1 MQSGNGMTMQEAEQE
16 IKYYQKIFQVAR
28 LLKGEDVEQT
38 FYQQGKGTC
47 ENVQDGCP
55 CYSFWK
61 KNGKCENCSSYKALR
76 EKKQMIKL
84 EFLESEVYQVISRYM
99 EIDGQPYV
107 MELINHLEDDTLI
120 DISCRE
126 KLINKLTGYNEKLYK
141 DVLTGVYNRLY
152 FEEEIKM
159 WTGNA
164 GIVVIDVDDFKLC
177 NDTYGHLTGDMA
189 LAAVAGVIWRCI
201 RREDTLVRYG
211 GDEFLLIMPNVSS
224 SIFAEKL
231 RTIQE
236 RIHEADFPEFPGLKI
251 SASIGGAMLYN
262 GSIEEVVSRA
272 DKLMYYAKSYKNT
285 VAMDE
290 EVEYEKTLLD
300 APTAKPRVL
309 IVDDSE
315 LNRDLLKE
323 MLRDRYE
330 VLEAADGEKGLALL
344 YELGTKIS
352 LVLLDVVMP
361 KLGGFDVLAVMQ
373 KERWLDD
380 IPVMMISA
388 EDSPAFIQRAYDMGA
403 SDYITRPFNMNVVR
417 QRSDNIT
424 KLYAKQRR
432 LLSLVSSQ
440 IQEKERNNHI
450 IISILSEVVGLKN
463 GESRKHILSVSRI
476 TELLLSRVMQR
487 TNRYHLT
494 WQDEALITNAAAL
507 HDIGKI
513 GIDEKILNKPGKLTR
528 EEFEIMKTHTLI
540 GAKMVENL
548 EAFREEPFVKV
559 TYAICRW
566 HHERWDGRG
575 YPDGLKGDAIPI
587 SAQIVSIADVYD
599 ALTSKRVY
607 KDAFAHEKA
616 IWMILNGEC
625 GLFNPL
631 LLDCLLDIKDSL
643 KEELEK
649 SNTDLAIHRKIPD
662 GIIRDL

>member
-1 MQSGNGMTMQEAEQE
+1 MSSKEESSTMESVQKDIQCLRKVFSIVRLVKAAHPEAHDT
-16 IKYYQKIFQVAR
+16 
-28 LLKGEDVEQT
+28 EDGST
-38 FYQQGKGTC
+38 LSAGDDDSRRSTC
-47 ENVQDGCP
+47 EFCAPQTHQSTFTDKGMHLHFKVIDGKMYQIFVRP
-55 CYSFWK
+55 LMIEGVPYVLEMLKHIDNTDLFLAEGYDQLMSFSQQLYIDALTGAYNRRFWEDK
-61 KNGKCENCSSYKALR
+61 MKSFSGVAGIALIDLDDLKLYNDTFGHSAGDAALKALVQIT
-76 EKKQMIKL
+76 KKGIR
-84 EFLESEVYQVISRYM
+84 ST
-99 EIDGQPYV
+99 D
-107 MELINHLEDDTLI
+107 
-120 DISCRE
+120 
-126 KLINKLTGYNEKLYK
+126 KLI
-141 DVLTGVYNRLY
+141 
-152 FEEEIKM
+152 
-159 WTGNA
+159 
-164 GIVVIDVDDFKLC
+164 
-177 NDTYGHLTGDMA
+177 
-189 LAAVAGVIWRCI
+189 
-201 RREDTLVRYG
+201 RYG

-236 RIHEADFPEFPGLKI
+236 HIHEADFPEFPGLKI

-262 GSIEEVVSRA
+262 GNIEEVVSRA

-290 EVEYEKTLLD
+290 EVEYEKVLLD
-300 APTAKPRVL
+300 APAAKPRVL

-330 VLEAADGEKGLALL
+330 ILEAADGEKGLALL

-361 KLGGFDVLAVMQ
+361 KLGVFDVLAVMQ

-388 EDSPAFIQRAYDMGA
+388 EDSPAFIQKAYDMGA

-463 GESRKHILSVSRI
+463 GESRKHILCVSRI

-487 TNRYHLT
+487 TSRYYLT

-513 GIDEKILNKPGKLTR
+513 GIDEKILNKPGKLTK

-548 EAFREEPFVKV
+548 EAFQKEPFVKV
-559 TYAICRW
+559 AYAICRW

-616 IWMILNGEC
+616 IRMILDGEC

-649 SNTDLAIHRKIPD
+649 SSTGLAIHQKIPD

>member
-1 MQSGNGMTMQEAEQE
+1 MSSREESSTMESVQKDIQCLRKVFSIVRLVKAAHPEDHDTEDGSGLSACDDDS
-16 IKYYQKIFQVAR
+16 R
-28 LLKGEDVEQT
+28 RS
-38 FYQQGKGTC
+38 TC
-47 ENVQDGCP
+47 EFCAPQTHQSTFTDKGMHLHFKVIDGKMYQIFAKP
-55 CYSFWK
+55 LTIEGVPYVLEMLKHIDNTDLFLAEGYDQLMSFSQQLYIDALTGAYNRRFWEDK
-61 KNGKCENCSSYKALR
+61 MKSFSGVAGIALIDLDDLKLYNDTFGHSAGDAALKALVQIT
-76 EKKQMIKL
+76 KKSI
-84 EFLESEVYQVISRYM
+84 RRT
-99 EIDGQPYV
+99 D
-107 MELINHLEDDTLI
+107 
-120 DISCRE
+120 
-126 KLINKLTGYNEKLYK
+126 KLI
-141 DVLTGVYNRLY
+141 
-152 FEEEIKM
+152 
-159 WTGNA
+159 
-164 GIVVIDVDDFKLC
+164 
-177 NDTYGHLTGDMA
+177 
-189 LAAVAGVIWRCI
+189 
-201 RREDTLVRYG
+201 RYG

-300 APTAKPRVL
+300 APAAKPRVL

-487 TNRYHLT
+487 TSRYHLT

-513 GIDEKILNKPGKLTR
+513 GIDEKILNKPGKLTK

-540 GAKMVENL
+540 GAKMVEHL

-643 KEELEK
+643 KEELQK
-649 SNTDLAIHRKIPD
+649 NSTGLDIHRKIPD

>member
-1 MQSGNGMTMQEAEQE
+1 MSSREESSTM
-16 IKYYQKIFQVAR
+16 
-28 LLKGEDVEQT
+28 
-38 FYQQGKGTC
+38 
-47 ENVQDGCP
+47 ENVQKDMQCLRKVFSIVRLVKAAHPEDRDTADGSGLSTGDDDSRRSTCEFCAP
-55 CYSFWK
+55 QPHQSTFTDKGMHLHFKVIDGKMYQIFAKPLTIEGVPYVLEMLKHIDNTDLFLAQGYDQLMSFSQQLYIDALTGAYNRRFWEDK
-61 KNGKCENCSSYKALR
+61 MKSFSGIAGIALIDLDDLKLYNDTFGHSAGDAALKALVR
-76 EKKQMIKL
+76 ITKK
-84 EFLESEVYQVISRYM
+84 
-99 EIDGQPYV
+99 
-107 MELINHLEDDTLI
+107 
-120 DISCRE
+120 
-126 KLINKLTGYNEKLYK
+126 
-141 DVLTGVYNRLY
+141 
-152 FEEEIKM
+152 
-159 WTGNA
+159 
-164 GIVVIDVDDFKLC
+164 
-177 NDTYGHLTGDMA
+177 
-189 LAAVAGVIWRCI
+189 CI
-201 RREDTLVRYG
+201 RRTDKLIRYG

-224 SIFAEKL
+224 SIFGEKL
-231 RTIQE
+231 RTIKKHI
-236 RIHEADFPEFPGLKI
+236 REAEFPDFLGLKI
-251 SASIGGAMLYN
+251 SASIGGTMLYN

-285 VAMDE
+285 VAMDD
-290 EVEYEKTLLD
+290 EVEYEKQLLD
-300 APTAKPRVL
+300 APAAKPQVL
-309 IVDDSE
+309 IIDDSE

-330 VLEAADGEKGLALL
+330 ILEAADGEKGLALL

-361 KLGGFDVLAVMQ
+361 KVGGFDVLAVMQ

-388 EDSPAFIQRAYDMGA
+388 EDSPAFIQKAYDMGA

-487 TNRYHLT
+487 TSRYHLT

-513 GIDEKILNKPGKLTR
+513 GIDEKILNKPGKLTK

-540 GAKMVENL
+540 GAKMVEHL

-616 IWMILNGEC
+616 IQMILDGEC

-631 LLDCLLDIKDSL
+631 LLDCLLDIKDQL
-643 KEELEK
+643 KEELQK
-649 SNTDLAIHRKIPD
+649 NSTGLDILPKIPE
-662 GIIRDL
+662 GIVKDL

>member
-1 MQSGNGMTMQEAEQE
+1 MSSREESSTMESV
-16 IKYYQKIFQVAR
+16 QKDIQCLRKVFSIVR
-28 LLKGEDVEQT
+28 LVKAAHPEDRDT
-38 FYQQGKGTC
+38 ADGSTLSACDDDSRRSTC
-47 ENVQDGCP
+47 EFCAPQTHQSAFTDKGMHLHFKVIDGKMYQIFAKP
-55 CYSFWK
+55 LTIEGVPYVLEMLKHIDNTDLFLAEGYDQLMSFSQQLYIDALTGAYNRRFWEDK
-61 KNGKCENCSSYKALR
+61 MKSFSGVAGIALIDLDDLKLYNDTFGHSAGDAALKALVQIT
-76 EKKQMIKL
+76 KKGIR
-84 EFLESEVYQVISRYM
+84 ST
-99 EIDGQPYV
+99 D
-107 MELINHLEDDTLI
+107 
-120 DISCRE
+120 
-126 KLINKLTGYNEKLYK
+126 KLI
-141 DVLTGVYNRLY
+141 
-152 FEEEIKM
+152 
-159 WTGNA
+159 
-164 GIVVIDVDDFKLC
+164 
-177 NDTYGHLTGDMA
+177 
-189 LAAVAGVIWRCI
+189 
-201 RREDTLVRYG
+201 RYG

-290 EVEYEKTLLD
+290 EVEYEKALLD
-300 APTAKPRVL
+300 APAAKPRVL

-388 EDSPAFIQRAYDMGA
+388 EDSPAFIQKAYDMGA

-487 TNRYHLT
+487 TSRYHLT

-513 GIDEKILNKPGKLTR
+513 GIDEKILNKPGKLTK

-548 EAFREEPFVKV
+548 EAFQKEPFVKV

-643 KEELEK
+643 KAELEK
-649 SNTDLAIHRKIPD
+649 NSTDLAIHRKIPD

>member
-1 MQSGNGMTMQEAEQE
+1 MSSKEESSTMESV
-16 IKYYQKIFQVAR
+16 QKDIQCLRKVFSIVR
-28 LLKGEDVEQT
+28 LVKAAPPEDRDTADGSELST
-38 FYQQGKGTC
+38 GDDDSRRSTC
-47 ENVQDGCP
+47 EFCVPQTHQSTFTDKGMHLHFKVIDGKMYQIFAKP
-55 CYSFWK
+55 LTIEGVPYVLEMLKHIDNTDLFLAQGYDQLMSFSQQLYIDALTGAYNRRFWEDK
-61 KNGKCENCSSYKALR
+61 MKSFSGVAGIALIDLDDLKLYNDTFGHSAGDAALKALVQIT
-76 EKKQMIKL
+76 KKGI
-84 EFLESEVYQVISRYM
+84 RCT
-99 EIDGQPYV
+99 D
-107 MELINHLEDDTLI
+107 
-120 DISCRE
+120 
-126 KLINKLTGYNEKLYK
+126 KLI
-141 DVLTGVYNRLY
+141 
-152 FEEEIKM
+152 
-159 WTGNA
+159 
-164 GIVVIDVDDFKLC
+164 
-177 NDTYGHLTGDMA
+177 
-189 LAAVAGVIWRCI
+189 
-201 RREDTLVRYG
+201 RYG

-224 SIFAEKL
+224 SIFGEKL
-231 RTIQE
+231 RTIKE
-236 RIHEADFPEFPGLKI
+236 HIHEAEFPDFPGLTI
-251 SASIGGAMLYN
+251 SASIGGTMLYN
-262 GSIEEVVSRA
+262 GSLEEVVSRA

-285 VAMDE
+285 VAMDD
-290 EVEYEKTLLD
+290 EVEYEKQLLD
-300 APTAKPRVL
+300 APAAKPQVL
-309 IVDDSE
+309 IIDDSE

-330 VLEAADGEKGLALL
+330 ILEAADGEKGLALL

-388 EDSPAFIQRAYDMGA
+388 EDSPAFIQKAYDMGA

-487 TNRYHLT
+487 TSRYHLT

-513 GIDEKILNKPGKLTR
+513 GIDEKILNKPGKLTK

-540 GAKMVENL
+540 GAKMVEHL

-616 IWMILNGEC
+616 IQMILGGEC

-649 SNTDLAIHRKIPD
+649 SSTRLDIHRKIPD

>member
-1 MQSGNGMTMQEAEQE
+1 MSSKEESSTMESV
-16 IKYYQKIFQVAR
+16 QKDIQCLRKVFSIVR
-28 LLKGEDVEQT
+28 LVKAAHPEGRDTADGSTLSACDDDSRRS
-38 FYQQGKGTC
+38 TC
-47 ENVQDGCP
+47 EFCAPQTHQSTFTDKGMHLHFKVIDGKMYQIFAKP
-55 CYSFWK
+55 LTIEGVPYVLEMLKHIDNTDLFLAEGYDQLMSFSQQLYIDALTGAYNRRFWEDK
-61 KNGKCENCSSYKALR
+61 MKSFSGVAGIALIDLDDLKLYNDTFGHSAGDAALKALVQIT
-76 EKKQMIKL
+76 KKGIR
-84 EFLESEVYQVISRYM
+84 ST
-99 EIDGQPYV
+99 D
-107 MELINHLEDDTLI
+107 
-120 DISCRE
+120 
-126 KLINKLTGYNEKLYK
+126 KLI
-141 DVLTGVYNRLY
+141 
-152 FEEEIKM
+152 
-159 WTGNA
+159 
-164 GIVVIDVDDFKLC
+164 
-177 NDTYGHLTGDMA
+177 
-189 LAAVAGVIWRCI
+189 
-201 RREDTLVRYG
+201 RYG

-224 SIFAEKL
+224 FIFAEKL

-290 EVEYEKTLLD
+290 EVEYEKALLD
-300 APTAKPRVL
+300 APAAKPRVL

-388 EDSPAFIQRAYDMGA
+388 EDSPAFIQKAYDMGA

-487 TNRYHLT
+487 TSRYHLT

-513 GIDEKILNKPGKLTR
+513 GINEKILNKPGKLTK

-548 EAFREEPFVKV
+548 EAFQKEPFVKV

-616 IWMILNGEC
+616 IRMILDGEC

-649 SNTDLAIHRKIPD
+649 NSTGLDIHRKIPD

>member
-1 MQSGNGMTMQEAEQE
+1 MSSKEESSTMESV
-16 IKYYQKIFQVAR
+16 QKDIQCLRKVFSIVR
-28 LLKGEDVEQT
+28 LVKAAPPEDRDTADGSELST
-38 FYQQGKGTC
+38 GDDDSRRSTC
-47 ENVQDGCP
+47 EFCVPQTHQSTFTDKGMHLHFKVIDGKMYQIFAKP
-55 CYSFWK
+55 LTIEGVPYVLEMLKHIDNTDLFLAQGYDQLMSFSQQLYIDALTGAYNRRFWEDK
-61 KNGKCENCSSYKALR
+61 MKSFSGIALIDLDDLKLYNDTFGHSAGDAALKALVQIT
-76 EKKQMIKL
+76 KKGI
-84 EFLESEVYQVISRYM
+84 RCT
-99 EIDGQPYV
+99 D
-107 MELINHLEDDTLI
+107 
-120 DISCRE
+120 
-126 KLINKLTGYNEKLYK
+126 KLI
-141 DVLTGVYNRLY
+141 
-152 FEEEIKM
+152 
-159 WTGNA
+159 
-164 GIVVIDVDDFKLC
+164 
-177 NDTYGHLTGDMA
+177 
-189 LAAVAGVIWRCI
+189 
-201 RREDTLVRYG
+201 RYG

-231 RTIQE
+231 RTIKE
-236 RIHEADFPEFPGLKI
+236 HIREAEFHDFPGLKI
-251 SASIGGAMLYN
+251 SASIGGTMLYN
-262 GSIEEVVSRA
+262 GSLEEVVSRA

-285 VAMDE
+285 VAMDD
-290 EVEYEKTLLD
+290 EVEYEKQLLD
-300 APTAKPRVL
+300 APAAKPQVL
-309 IVDDSE
+309 IIDDSE

-330 VLEAADGEKGLALL
+330 ILEAADGEKGLALL

-361 KLGGFDVLAVMQ
+361 KVGGFDVLAVMQ

-388 EDSPAFIQRAYDMGA
+388 EDSPAFIQKAYDMGA

-432 LLSLVSSQ
+432 LLSLVTSQ

-487 TNRYHLT
+487 TSRYHLT

-513 GIDEKILNKPGKLTR
+513 GIDEKILNKPGKLTK

-540 GAKMVENL
+540 GAKMVEHL

-616 IWMILNGEC
+616 IQMILGGEC

-649 SNTDLAIHRKIPD
+649 SSTRLDIHRKIPD

>member
-1 MQSGNGMTMQEAEQE
+1 MSSKEESSTMESVQKDIQCLRKVFSIVRLVKAAPPEDRDRADGSTLSACDDDSRRSACEFCAPQTHQSAFTDKGMHLHFKVIDGKMYQIFAKPLTIEGVPYVLEMLKHIDNTDLFLAEGYDQLMSFSQQLYIDALTGAYNRRFWE
-16 IKYYQKIFQVAR
+16 DKMKSFSGVAGIA
-28 LLKGEDVEQT
+28 LIDLDDLKLYNDT
-38 FYQQGKGTC
+38 FGHSAG
-47 ENVQDGCP
+47 DAAL
-55 CYSFWK
+55 
-61 KNGKCENCSSYKALR
+61 KALVQIT
-76 EKKQMIKL
+76 KKGI
-84 EFLESEVYQVISRYM
+84 RCT
-99 EIDGQPYV
+99 D
-107 MELINHLEDDTLI
+107 
-120 DISCRE
+120 
-126 KLINKLTGYNEKLYK
+126 KLI
-141 DVLTGVYNRLY
+141 
-152 FEEEIKM
+152 
-159 WTGNA
+159 
-164 GIVVIDVDDFKLC
+164 
-177 NDTYGHLTGDMA
+177 
-189 LAAVAGVIWRCI
+189 
-201 RREDTLVRYG
+201 RYG

-290 EVEYEKTLLD
+290 EVEYEKALLD
-300 APTAKPRVL
+300 APAAKPKVL
-309 IVDDSE
+309 IIDDSE

-330 VLEAADGEKGLALL
+330 ILEAADGEKGLALL

-388 EDSPAFIQRAYDMGA
+388 EDSPAFIQKAYDMGA

-487 TNRYHLT
+487 TSRYHLT

-513 GIDEKILNKPGKLTR
+513 GIDEKILNKPGKLTKK
-528 EEFEIMKTHTLI
+528 EFEIMKTHTLI

-616 IWMILNGEC
+616 IQMILDGEC
-625 GLFNPL
+625 GCFNPL

-643 KEELEK
+643 KEELQK
-649 SNTDLAIHRKIPD
+649 NSTGLAIHRKIPD

>member
-1 MQSGNGMTMQEAEQE
+1 MSSREESST
-16 IKYYQKIFQVAR
+16 K
-28 LLKGEDVEQT
+28 
-38 FYQQGKGTC
+38 
-47 ENVQDGCP
+47 ENVQKDIQCLRKVFFIVRLVKVTPPEGRDRADGSGLSTGDDDSRRSTCEFCAP
-55 CYSFWK
+55 QPHQSTFTDKGMHLHFKIIDGKMYQIFARPLTIEGVSYVLEMLKHIDNTDLFLAQGYDQLMSFSQQLYIDALTGAYNRRFWEDK
-61 KNGKCENCSSYKALR
+61 MKSFSGVAGIALIDLDDLKLYNDTLGHSAGDAALKALVQIT
-76 EKKQMIKL
+76 KKGI
-84 EFLESEVYQVISRYM
+84 RCT
-99 EIDGQPYV
+99 D
-107 MELINHLEDDTLI
+107 
-120 DISCRE
+120 
-126 KLINKLTGYNEKLYK
+126 KLI
-141 DVLTGVYNRLY
+141 
-152 FEEEIKM
+152 
-159 WTGNA
+159 
-164 GIVVIDVDDFKLC
+164 
-177 NDTYGHLTGDMA
+177 
-189 LAAVAGVIWRCI
+189 
-201 RREDTLVRYG
+201 RYG

-290 EVEYEKTLLD
+290 EVEYEKALLD
-300 APTAKPRVL
+300 APAAKPRVL

-330 VLEAADGEKGLALL
+330 ILEAADGEKGLALL

-388 EDSPAFIQRAYDMGA
+388 EDSPAFIQKAYDMGA

-463 GESRKHILSVSRI
+463 GESRKHILNVSRI

-487 TNRYHLT
+487 TSRYHLT

-513 GIDEKILNKPGKLTR
+513 GIDEKILNKPGKLTK

-540 GAKMVENL
+540 GAKMVEHL

-649 SNTDLAIHRKIPD
+649 NSTGLAIHQKIPD

>member
-1 MQSGNGMTMQEAEQE
+1 MSSKEESSTMESVQKDIQCLRKVFSIVRLVKAAHPEDHDTEDGSGLSAGDDDS
-16 IKYYQKIFQVAR
+16 R
-28 LLKGEDVEQT
+28 RS
-38 FYQQGKGTC
+38 TC
-47 ENVQDGCP
+47 EFCAPQTHQSAFTDKGMHLHFKVIDGKMYQIFAKP
-55 CYSFWK
+55 LTIEGVPYVLEMLKHIDNTDLFLAEGYDQLMSFSQQLYIDTLTGAYNRRFWEDK
-61 KNGKCENCSSYKALR
+61 MKSFSGVAGIALIDLDDLKLYNDTFGHSAGDAALKALVQIT
-76 EKKQMIKL
+76 KKGIR
-84 EFLESEVYQVISRYM
+84 ST
-99 EIDGQPYV
+99 D
-107 MELINHLEDDTLI
+107 
-120 DISCRE
+120 
-126 KLINKLTGYNEKLYK
+126 KLI
-141 DVLTGVYNRLY
+141 
-152 FEEEIKM
+152 
-159 WTGNA
+159 
-164 GIVVIDVDDFKLC
+164 
-177 NDTYGHLTGDMA
+177 
-189 LAAVAGVIWRCI
+189 
-201 RREDTLVRYG
+201 RYG

-290 EVEYEKTLLD
+290 EVEYEKALLD
-300 APTAKPRVL
+300 TSAAKPRVL

-487 TNRYHLT
+487 TSRYHLT

-513 GIDEKILNKPGKLTR
+513 GIDEKILNKPGKLTK

-548 EAFREEPFVKV
+548 EAFQKEPFVKV

-649 SNTDLAIHRKIPD
+649 NSTGLAIHQKIPD

>member
-1 MQSGNGMTMQEAEQE
+1 MSSKEESSTMESVQKDIQCLRKVFSIVRLVKAAPPEGRDRADGSGVSAGDDDS
-16 IKYYQKIFQVAR
+16 R
-28 LLKGEDVEQT
+28 RS
-38 FYQQGKGTC
+38 TC
-47 ENVQDGCP
+47 EFCAPQTHQSTFTDKGMHLHFKVIDGKMYQIFAKP
-55 CYSFWK
+55 LTIEGVPYVLEMLKHIDNTDLFLAEGYDQLMSFSQQLYIDALTGAYNRRFWEDK
-61 KNGKCENCSSYKALR
+61 MKSFSGVAGIALIDLDDLKLYNDTFGHSAGDAALKALVQIT
-76 EKKQMIKL
+76 KKGIR
-84 EFLESEVYQVISRYM
+84 ST
-99 EIDGQPYV
+99 D
-107 MELINHLEDDTLI
+107 
-120 DISCRE
+120 
-126 KLINKLTGYNEKLYK
+126 KLI
-141 DVLTGVYNRLY
+141 
-152 FEEEIKM
+152 
-159 WTGNA
+159 
-164 GIVVIDVDDFKLC
+164 
-177 NDTYGHLTGDMA
+177 
-189 LAAVAGVIWRCI
+189 
-201 RREDTLVRYG
+201 RYG

-290 EVEYEKTLLD
+290 EVEYEKALLD
-300 APTAKPRVL
+300 APAAKPRVL

-388 EDSPAFIQRAYDMGA
+388 EDSPAFIQKAYDMGA

-487 TNRYHLT
+487 TSRYHLT

-513 GIDEKILNKPGKLTR
+513 GIDEKILNKPGKLTK

-643 KEELEK
+643 KEELQK
-649 SNTDLAIHRKIPD
+649 NSTGLDIHRKIPD

>member
-1 MQSGNGMTMQEAEQE
+1 MSSKEESSTMESVQKDIQCLRKVFSIVRLVKAAPPEDHDTEDGSGLSAGDDDS
-16 IKYYQKIFQVAR
+16 R
-28 LLKGEDVEQT
+28 RS
-38 FYQQGKGTC
+38 TC
-47 ENVQDGCP
+47 EFCAPQTHQSAFTDKGMHLHFKVIDGKMYQIFAKP
-55 CYSFWK
+55 LTIEGVPYVLEMLKHIDNTDLFLAEGYDQLMSFSQQLYIDALTGAYNRRFWEDK
-61 KNGKCENCSSYKALR
+61 MKSFSGVAGIALIDLDDLKLYNDTFGHSAGDAALKALVQIT
-76 EKKQMIKL
+76 KKGIR
-84 EFLESEVYQVISRYM
+84 ST
-99 EIDGQPYV
+99 D
-107 MELINHLEDDTLI
+107 
-120 DISCRE
+120 
-126 KLINKLTGYNEKLYK
+126 KLI
-141 DVLTGVYNRLY
+141 
-152 FEEEIKM
+152 
-159 WTGNA
+159 
-164 GIVVIDVDDFKLC
+164 
-177 NDTYGHLTGDMA
+177 
-189 LAAVAGVIWRCI
+189 
-201 RREDTLVRYG
+201 RYG

-251 SASIGGAMLYN
+251 SASIGGAMLYS

-290 EVEYEKTLLD
+290 EVEYEKALLD
-300 APTAKPRVL
+300 APAAKPRVL

-487 TNRYHLT
+487 TSRYHLT

-513 GIDEKILNKPGKLTR
+513 GIDEKILNKPGKLTK

-540 GAKMVENL
+540 GAKMVEHL

-649 SNTDLAIHRKIPD
+649 SSTDLAIHRKIPD

>member
-1 MQSGNGMTMQEAEQE
+1 MSSKEESSTMESV
-16 IKYYQKIFQVAR
+16 QKDIQCLRKVFSIVR
-28 LLKGEDVEQT
+28 LVKAAPPEDRDTADGSELST
-38 FYQQGKGTC
+38 GDDDSRRSTC
-47 ENVQDGCP
+47 EFCTPQTHQSTFTDKGMHLHSKVIDGKMYQIFAKP
-55 CYSFWK
+55 LTIEGVPYVLEMLKHIDNTDLFLAQGYDQLMSFSQQLYIDALTGAYNRRFWEDK
-61 KNGKCENCSSYKALR
+61 MKSFSGVAGIALIDLDDLKLYNDTFGHSAGDAALKALVQIT
-76 EKKQMIKL
+76 KKGI
-84 EFLESEVYQVISRYM
+84 RCT
-99 EIDGQPYV
+99 D
-107 MELINHLEDDTLI
+107 
-120 DISCRE
+120 
-126 KLINKLTGYNEKLYK
+126 KLI
-141 DVLTGVYNRLY
+141 
-152 FEEEIKM
+152 
-159 WTGNA
+159 
-164 GIVVIDVDDFKLC
+164 
-177 NDTYGHLTGDMA
+177 
-189 LAAVAGVIWRCI
+189 
-201 RREDTLVRYG
+201 RYG

-224 SIFAEKL
+224 SIFAEN
-231 RTIQE
+231 
-236 RIHEADFPEFPGLKI
+236 IHEADFPEFPGLKI

-290 EVEYEKTLLD
+290 EVEYEKALLD
-300 APTAKPRVL
+300 APAAKPQVL
-309 IVDDSE
+309 IIDDSE

-330 VLEAADGEKGLALL
+330 ILEAADGEKGLALL

-361 KLGGFDVLAVMQ
+361 KLGDFDVLAVMQ

-388 EDSPAFIQRAYDMGA
+388 EDSPAFIQKAYDMGA
-403 SDYITRPFNMNVVR
+403 SDYITRPFNMNVVH

-513 GIDEKILNKPGKLTR
+513 GIDEKILNKPGKLTK

-540 GAKMVENL
+540 GAKMVEHL

-616 IWMILNGEC
+616 IRMILDGEC

-643 KEELEK
+643 MICSSPLNLSVPRHK
-649 SNTDLAIHRKIPD
+649 SIEC
-662 GIIRDL
+662 

>member
-1 MQSGNGMTMQEAEQE
+1 MESV
-16 IKYYQKIFQVAR
+16 QKDIQCLRKVFSIVR
-28 LLKGEDVEQT
+28 LVKAAHPEDRDRADGST
-38 FYQQGKGTC
+38 LSAGDDDSRRSTC
-47 ENVQDGCP
+47 EFCAPQTHQSAFTDKGMHLHFKVIDGKMYQIFAKP
-55 CYSFWK
+55 LTIEGVPYVLEMLKHIDNTDLFLAEGYDQLMSFSQQLYIDALTGAYNRRFWEDK
-61 KNGKCENCSSYKALR
+61 MKSFSGVAGIALIDLDDLKLYNDTFGHSSGDAALKALVR
-76 EKKQMIKL
+76 ITKK
-84 EFLESEVYQVISRYM
+84 
-99 EIDGQPYV
+99 
-107 MELINHLEDDTLI
+107 
-120 DISCRE
+120 
-126 KLINKLTGYNEKLYK
+126 
-141 DVLTGVYNRLY
+141 
-152 FEEEIKM
+152 
-159 WTGNA
+159 
-164 GIVVIDVDDFKLC
+164 
-177 NDTYGHLTGDMA
+177 
-189 LAAVAGVIWRCI
+189 CI
-201 RREDTLVRYG
+201 RRTDKLIRYG

-224 SIFAEKL
+224 SIFGEKL
-231 RTIQE
+231 RTIKE
-236 RIHEADFPEFPGLKI
+236 HIREAEFPDFPGLKI
-251 SASIGGAMLYN
+251 SVSIGGTMLYN
-262 GSIEEVVSRA
+262 GSLEEVVSRA

-285 VAMDE
+285 VAMDD
-290 EVEYEKTLLD
+290 EVEYEKQLLD
-300 APTAKPRVL
+300 APAAKPQVL
-309 IVDDSE
+309 IIDDSE

-330 VLEAADGEKGLALL
+330 ILEAADGEKGLALL

-361 KLGGFDVLAVMQ
+361 KVGGFDVLAVMQ

-388 EDSPAFIQRAYDMGA
+388 EDSPAFIQKAYDMGA

-432 LLSLVSSQ
+432 LLSLVTSQ
-440 IQEKERNNHI
+440 IQEKGRNNHI

-463 GESRKHILSVSRI
+463 GESRKHILNVSRI

-487 TNRYHLT
+487 SSRYHLT

-513 GIDEKILNKPGKLTR
+513 GIDEKILNKPGKLTK

-540 GAKMVENL
+540 GAKMIENL
-548 EAFREEPFVKV
+548 EGFQEEPLVKV

-587 SAQIVSIADVYD
+587 SAQIVSLADVYD

-616 IWMILNGEC
+616 IRMILDGEC

-631 LLDCLLDIKDSL
+631 LLDCLLDIKDQL
-643 KEELEK
+643 KEELQK
-649 SNTDLAIHRKIPD
+649 NSTSLDILPKIPE
-662 GIIRDL
+662 GIVRDL

>member
-1 MQSGNGMTMQEAEQE
+1 MSSKEESSTMESVQKDIQCLRKVFSIVRLVKAAPPEDQDTADGSGLSTGDDDS
-16 IKYYQKIFQVAR
+16 R
-28 LLKGEDVEQT
+28 RS
-38 FYQQGKGTC
+38 TC
-47 ENVQDGCP
+47 EFCAPQTHQITFADKGMHLHFKVIDGKMYQIFAKP
-55 CYSFWK
+55 LTIEGVPYVLEMLKHIDNTDLFLAQGYDQLMSFSQQLYIDALTGAYNRRFWEDK
-61 KNGKCENCSSYKALR
+61 MKSFSGVAGIALIDLDDLKLYNDTFGHSAGDAALKALVQIT
-76 EKKQMIKL
+76 KKSI
-84 EFLESEVYQVISRYM
+84 RRT
-99 EIDGQPYV
+99 D
-107 MELINHLEDDTLI
+107 
-120 DISCRE
+120 
-126 KLINKLTGYNEKLYK
+126 KLI
-141 DVLTGVYNRLY
+141 
-152 FEEEIKM
+152 
-159 WTGNA
+159 
-164 GIVVIDVDDFKLC
+164 
-177 NDTYGHLTGDMA
+177 
-189 LAAVAGVIWRCI
+189 
-201 RREDTLVRYG
+201 RYG

-290 EVEYEKTLLD
+290 EVEYEKALLD
-300 APTAKPRVL
+300 TSATKPRVL

-432 LLSLVSSQ
+432 LLSLVTSQ

-463 GESRKHILSVSRI
+463 GESRKHILNVSRI

-487 TNRYHLT
+487 SSRYHLT

-513 GIDEKILNKPGKLTR
+513 GIDEKILNKPGKLTQ

-540 GAKMVENL
+540 GAKMIENL
-548 EAFREEPFVKV
+548 EGFQEEPLVKV

-587 SAQIVSIADVYD
+587 SAQIVSLADVYD

-616 IWMILNGEC
+616 IQMILDGEC

-631 LLDCLLDIKDSL
+631 LLDCLLDIKDQL
-643 KEELEK
+643 KEELQK
-649 SNTDLAIHRKIPD
+649 NSTGHASLPKIPEE
-662 GIIRDL
+662 IVMDL

>member
-1 MQSGNGMTMQEAEQE
+1 MSSREESSTM
-16 IKYYQKIFQVAR
+16 
-28 LLKGEDVEQT
+28 
-38 FYQQGKGTC
+38 
-47 ENVQDGCP
+47 ENVQKDIQCLRKVFSIVRLVKATHPEDHDTEDGSGLSAGDDDSRRSTCEFCAP
-55 CYSFWK
+55 QTPQSAFTDKGMHLHFKVIDGKMYQIFAKPLTIEGVPYVLEMLKHIDNTDLFLAEGYDQLMSFSQQLYIDALTGAYNRRFWEDK
-61 KNGKCENCSSYKALR
+61 MKSFSGVAGIALIDLDDLKLYNDTFGHSAGDAALKALVQIT
-76 EKKQMIKL
+76 KKGIR
-84 EFLESEVYQVISRYM
+84 ST
-99 EIDGQPYV
+99 D
-107 MELINHLEDDTLI
+107 
-120 DISCRE
+120 
-126 KLINKLTGYNEKLYK
+126 KLI
-141 DVLTGVYNRLY
+141 
-152 FEEEIKM
+152 
-159 WTGNA
+159 
-164 GIVVIDVDDFKLC
+164 
-177 NDTYGHLTGDMA
+177 
-189 LAAVAGVIWRCI
+189 
-201 RREDTLVRYG
+201 RYG

-290 EVEYEKTLLD
+290 EVEYEKALLD
-300 APTAKPRVL
+300 APAAKPRVL
-309 IVDDSE
+309 IIDDSE

-323 MLRDRYE
+323 MLCDRYE

-388 EDSPAFIQRAYDMGA
+388 EDSPAFIQKAYDMGA

-513 GIDEKILNKPGKLTR
+513 GIDEKILNKPGKLTK

-540 GAKMVENL
+540 GAKMVEHL
-548 EAFREEPFVKV
+548 EAFQKEPFVKV

-625 GLFNPL
+625 GRFNPL

-643 KEELEK
+643 KEELKK

>member
-1 MQSGNGMTMQEAEQE
+1 MSSKEESSTMESV
-16 IKYYQKIFQVAR
+16 QKDIQCLRKVFSIVR
-28 LLKGEDVEQT
+28 LVKAAPPEDRDTADGSELST
-38 FYQQGKGTC
+38 GDDDSRRSTC
-47 ENVQDGCP
+47 EFCTQETHQRTFTDKGMHLHFKVIDGKMYQIFAKP
-55 CYSFWK
+55 LTIEGVPYVLEMLKHIDNTDLFLAEGYDQLMSFSHQLYIDALTGAYNRRFWEDK
-61 KNGKCENCSSYKALR
+61 MKSFSGVAGIALIDLDDLKLYNDTFGHSAGDAALKALVQIT
-76 EKKQMIKL
+76 KKGIR
-84 EFLESEVYQVISRYM
+84 ST
-99 EIDGQPYV
+99 D
-107 MELINHLEDDTLI
+107 
-120 DISCRE
+120 
-126 KLINKLTGYNEKLYK
+126 KLI
-141 DVLTGVYNRLY
+141 
-152 FEEEIKM
+152 
-159 WTGNA
+159 
-164 GIVVIDVDDFKLC
+164 
-177 NDTYGHLTGDMA
+177 
-189 LAAVAGVIWRCI
+189 
-201 RREDTLVRYG
+201 RYG

-236 RIHEADFPEFPGLKI
+236 HIHEADFPEFPGLKI
-251 SASIGGAMLYN
+251 SASIGAAMLYN
-262 GSIEEVVSRA
+262 GSIEDVVSRA

-300 APTAKPRVL
+300 TSAAKPKVL

-388 EDSPAFIQRAYDMGA
+388 EDSPAFIQKAYDMGA

-463 GESRKHILSVSRI
+463 GESRKHILNVSRI
-476 TELLLSRVMQR
+476 HRAS
-487 TNRYHLT
+487 
-494 WQDEALITNAAAL
+494 LITCHAA
-507 HDIGKI
+507 D
-513 GIDEKILNKPGKLTR
+513 
-528 EEFEIMKTHTLI
+528 
-540 GAKMVENL
+540 
-548 EAFREEPFVKV
+548 
-559 TYAICRW
+559 
-566 HHERWDGRG
+566 
-575 YPDGLKGDAIPI
+575 
-587 SAQIVSIADVYD
+587 Q
-599 ALTSKRVY
+599 
-607 KDAFAHEKA
+607 
-616 IWMILNGEC
+616 
-625 GLFNPL
+625 PL
-631 LLDCLLDIKDSL
+631 PSH
-643 KEELEK
+643 
-649 SNTDLAIHRKIPD
+649 LA
-662 GIIRDL
+662 G

>member
-1 MQSGNGMTMQEAEQE
+1 MSSKEESSTMESVQKDIQCLRKVFSIVRLVKAAHPEGRDTADGSGLSACDDDS
-16 IKYYQKIFQVAR
+16 R
-28 LLKGEDVEQT
+28 RR
-38 FYQQGKGTC
+38 TC
-47 ENVQDGCP
+47 EFCAPQTHQSTFTDKGMHLHFKVIDGKMYQIFAKP
-55 CYSFWK
+55 LTIEGVPYVLEMLKHIDNTDLFLAQGYDQLMSFSQQLYIDALTGAYNRRFWEDK
-61 KNGKCENCSSYKALR
+61 MKSFSGVAGIALIDLDDLKLYNDTFGHSAGDAALKALVQIT
-76 EKKQMIKL
+76 KKSI
-84 EFLESEVYQVISRYM
+84 RRT
-99 EIDGQPYV
+99 D
-107 MELINHLEDDTLI
+107 
-120 DISCRE
+120 
-126 KLINKLTGYNEKLYK
+126 KLI
-141 DVLTGVYNRLY
+141 
-152 FEEEIKM
+152 
-159 WTGNA
+159 
-164 GIVVIDVDDFKLC
+164 
-177 NDTYGHLTGDMA
+177 
-189 LAAVAGVIWRCI
+189 
-201 RREDTLVRYG
+201 RYG

-300 APTAKPRVL
+300 APAAKPRVL

-487 TNRYHLT
+487 TSRYHLT

-513 GIDEKILNKPGKLTR
+513 GIDEKILNKPGKLTK

-540 GAKMVENL
+540 GAKMVEHL

-643 KEELEK
+643 KEELQK
-649 SNTDLAIHRKIPD
+649 NSTGLDIHRKIPD

>member
-1 MQSGNGMTMQEAEQE
+1 MESVQKDIQCLRKVFSIVRLVKAAPPEDRDTADGSGLSTGDDDS
-16 IKYYQKIFQVAR
+16 R
-28 LLKGEDVEQT
+28 RS
-38 FYQQGKGTC
+38 TC
-47 ENVQDGCP
+47 EFCTPQTHQSTFTDKGMHLHFKVIDGKMYQIFVKP
-55 CYSFWK
+55 LTIEGVPYVLEMLKHIDNTDLFLAEGYDQLMSFSQQLYIDALTGAYNRRFWEDK
-61 KNGKCENCSSYKALR
+61 MKSFSGIAGIALIDLDDLKLYNDTFGHSAGDAALKALVR
-76 EKKQMIKL
+76 ITKK
-84 EFLESEVYQVISRYM
+84 
-99 EIDGQPYV
+99 
-107 MELINHLEDDTLI
+107 
-120 DISCRE
+120 
-126 KLINKLTGYNEKLYK
+126 
-141 DVLTGVYNRLY
+141 
-152 FEEEIKM
+152 
-159 WTGNA
+159 
-164 GIVVIDVDDFKLC
+164 
-177 NDTYGHLTGDMA
+177 
-189 LAAVAGVIWRCI
+189 CI
-201 RREDTLVRYG
+201 RRTDKLIRYG

-224 SIFAEKL
+224 SIFGEKL
-231 RTIQE
+231 RTIKE
-236 RIHEADFPEFPGLKI
+236 HIHEAEFPDFPGLTI
-251 SASIGGAMLYN
+251 SASIGGTMLYN
-262 GSIEEVVSRA
+262 GSLEEVVSRA

-285 VAMDE
+285 VAMDD
-290 EVEYEKTLLD
+290 EVEYEKQLLD
-300 APTAKPRVL
+300 APAAKPQVL
-309 IVDDSE
+309 IIDDSE

-330 VLEAADGEKGLALL
+330 ILEAADGEKGLALL

-361 KLGGFDVLAVMQ
+361 KVGGFDVLAVMQ

-388 EDSPAFIQRAYDMGA
+388 EDSPAFIQKAYDMGA

-432 LLSLVSSQ
+432 LLSLVTSQ

-463 GESRKHILSVSRI
+463 GESRKHILNVSRI

-487 TNRYHLT
+487 SSRYHLT

-513 GIDEKILNKPGKLTR
+513 GIDEKILNKPGKLTK

-540 GAKMVENL
+540 GAKMIENL
-548 EAFREEPFVKV
+548 EGFQEEPLVKV

-587 SAQIVSIADVYD
+587 SAQIVSLADVYD

-616 IWMILNGEC
+616 IQMILDGEC

-649 SNTDLAIHRKIPD
+649 SSTGLDILPKIPV
-662 GIIRDL
+662 GIVKDL

>member
-1 MQSGNGMTMQEAEQE
+1 
-16 IKYYQKIFQVAR
+16 
-28 LLKGEDVEQT
+28 
-38 FYQQGKGTC
+38 
-47 ENVQDGCP
+47 
-55 CYSFWK
+55 
-61 KNGKCENCSSYKALR
+61 
-76 EKKQMIKL
+76 
-84 EFLESEVYQVISRYM
+84 
-99 EIDGQPYV
+99 
-107 MELINHLEDDTLI
+107 
-120 DISCRE
+120 
-126 KLINKLTGYNEKLYK
+126 
-141 DVLTGVYNRLY
+141 
-152 FEEEIKM
+152 
-159 WTGNA
+159 
-164 GIVVIDVDDFKLC
+164 
-177 NDTYGHLTGDMA
+177 
-189 LAAVAGVIWRCI
+189 
-201 RREDTLVRYG
+201 
-211 GDEFLLIMPNVSS
+211 
-224 SIFAEKL
+224 
-231 RTIQE
+231 
-236 RIHEADFPEFPGLKI
+236 
-251 SASIGGAMLYN
+251 
-262 GSIEEVVSRA
+262 
-272 DKLMYYAKSYKNT
+272 
-285 VAMDE
+285 
-290 EVEYEKTLLD
+290 
-300 APTAKPRVL
+300 
-309 IVDDSE
+309 
-315 LNRDLLKE
+315 
-323 MLRDRYE
+323 
-330 VLEAADGEKGLALL
+330 
-344 YELGTKIS
+344 
-352 LVLLDVVMP
+352 
-361 KLGGFDVLAVMQ
+361 
-373 KERWLDD
+373 
-380 IPVMMISA
+380 MMIST
-388 EDSPAFIQRAYDMGA
+388 EDSPAFIQKAYDMGA

-487 TNRYHLT
+487 TSRYHLT

-513 GIDEKILNKPGKLTR
+513 GIDEKILNKPGKLTK

-548 EAFREEPFVKV
+548 EAFQKEPFVKV

-566 HHERWDGRG
+566 HHERWDGHG

-649 SNTDLAIHRKIPD
+649 NSAGLAIHQKIPD

>member
-1 MQSGNGMTMQEAEQE
+1 MESVQQDMQCLRKVFSM
-16 IKYYQKIFQVAR
+16 VR
-28 LLKGEDVEQT
+28 LVKATQPKGRDTASTLGLSPCDDDSRESPCE
-38 FYQQGKGTC
+38 FCAPKGQGTALTKKGT
-47 ENVQDGCP
+47 QLHFQIIDGKMYQIFVKP
-55 CYSFWK
+55 LTIEGVPYVLEMLKHIDNTDLFLAEGYDQLMSFSQQLYIDALTGAYNRRFWEDK
-61 KNGKCENCSSYKALR
+61 MKSFSGIAGVALIDLDDLKLYNDTFGHSAGDAALKALVR
-76 EKKQMIKL
+76 ITKK
-84 EFLESEVYQVISRYM
+84 
-99 EIDGQPYV
+99 
-107 MELINHLEDDTLI
+107 
-120 DISCRE
+120 
-126 KLINKLTGYNEKLYK
+126 
-141 DVLTGVYNRLY
+141 
-152 FEEEIKM
+152 
-159 WTGNA
+159 
-164 GIVVIDVDDFKLC
+164 
-177 NDTYGHLTGDMA
+177 
-189 LAAVAGVIWRCI
+189 CI
-201 RREDTLVRYG
+201 RRTDKLIRYG

-224 SIFAEKL
+224 SIFGEKL
-231 RTIQE
+231 RTIKE
-236 RIHEADFPEFPGLKI
+236 HIREAEFPDFPGLKI
-251 SASIGGAMLYN
+251 SASIGGTMLYN
-262 GSIEEVVSRA
+262 GSLEEVVSRA

-285 VAMDE
+285 VAMDD
-290 EVEYEKTLLD
+290 EVEYEKQLLD
-300 APTAKPRVL
+300 APAAKPQVL
-309 IVDDSE
+309 IIDDSE

-330 VLEAADGEKGLALL
+330 ILEAADGEKGLALL

-361 KLGGFDVLAVMQ
+361 KVGGFDVLAVMQ

-388 EDSPAFIQRAYDMGA
+388 EDSPAFIQKAYDMGA

-432 LLSLVSSQ
+432 LLSLVTSQ

-463 GESRKHILSVSRI
+463 GESRKHILNVSRI

-487 TNRYHLT
+487 SSRYHLT

-513 GIDEKILNKPGKLTR
+513 GIDEKILNKPGKLTQ

-540 GAKMVENL
+540 GAKMIENL
-548 EAFREEPFVKV
+548 EGFQEEPLVKV

-587 SAQIVSIADVYD
+587 SAQIVSLADVYD

-616 IWMILNGEC
+616 IRMILDGEC

-631 LLDCLLDIKDSL
+631 LLDCLLDIKDQL
-643 KEELEK
+643 KEELQK
-649 SNTDLAIHRKIPD
+649 SSTSLDILPKIPE
-662 GIIRDL
+662 GIVKDL

>member
-1 MQSGNGMTMQEAEQE
+1 MSSKEESSTMESV
-16 IKYYQKIFQVAR
+16 QKDIQCLRKVFSIVR
-28 LLKGEDVEQT
+28 LVKAAPPEDRDTADGSELST
-38 FYQQGKGTC
+38 GDDDSRRSTC
-47 ENVQDGCP
+47 EFCTPQTYQSTFTDKGMHLHFKVIDGKMYQIFAKP
-55 CYSFWK
+55 LTIEGVPYVLEMLKHIDNTDLFLAEGYDQLMSFSQQLYIDALTGAYNRRFWEDK
-61 KNGKCENCSSYKALR
+61 MKSFSGVAGIALIDLDDLKLYNDTFGHSAGDAALKALVQIT
-76 EKKQMIKL
+76 KKGIR
-84 EFLESEVYQVISRYM
+84 ST
-99 EIDGQPYV
+99 D
-107 MELINHLEDDTLI
+107 
-120 DISCRE
+120 
-126 KLINKLTGYNEKLYK
+126 KLI
-141 DVLTGVYNRLY
+141 
-152 FEEEIKM
+152 
-159 WTGNA
+159 
-164 GIVVIDVDDFKLC
+164 
-177 NDTYGHLTGDMA
+177 
-189 LAAVAGVIWRCI
+189 
-201 RREDTLVRYG
+201 RYG

-285 VAMDE
+285 VAMDD
-290 EVEYEKTLLD
+290 EVEYEKQLLD
-300 APTAKPRVL
+300 APAAKPQVL
-309 IVDDSE
+309 IIDDSE

-330 VLEAADGEKGLALL
+330 ILEAADGEKGLALL

-361 KLGGFDVLAVMQ
+361 KVGGFDVLAVMQ

-388 EDSPAFIQRAYDMGA
+388 EDSPAFIQKAYDMGA

-432 LLSLVSSQ
+432 LLNLVTSQ

-463 GESRKHILSVSRI
+463 GESRKHILNVSRI

-487 TNRYHLT
+487 SSRYHLT

-513 GIDEKILNKPGKLTR
+513 GIDEKILNKPGKLTQ

-540 GAKMVENL
+540 GAKMIENL
-548 EAFREEPFVKV
+548 EGFQEEPLVKV

-607 KDAFAHEKA
+607 KDAYAHEKA

-649 SNTDLAIHRKIPD
+649 SSTGLDIHRKIPD

>member
-1 MQSGNGMTMQEAEQE
+1 
-16 IKYYQKIFQVAR
+16 
-28 LLKGEDVEQT
+28 
-38 FYQQGKGTC
+38 
-47 ENVQDGCP
+47 
-55 CYSFWK
+55 
-61 KNGKCENCSSYKALR
+61 
-76 EKKQMIKL
+76 
-84 EFLESEVYQVISRYM
+84 
-99 EIDGQPYV
+99 
-107 MELINHLEDDTLI
+107 
-120 DISCRE
+120 
-126 KLINKLTGYNEKLYK
+126 
-141 DVLTGVYNRLY
+141 
-152 FEEEIKM
+152 
-159 WTGNA
+159 
-164 GIVVIDVDDFKLC
+164 
-177 NDTYGHLTGDMA
+177 
-189 LAAVAGVIWRCI
+189 
-201 RREDTLVRYG
+201 
-211 GDEFLLIMPNVSS
+211 
-224 SIFAEKL
+224 
-231 RTIQE
+231 
-236 RIHEADFPEFPGLKI
+236 
-251 SASIGGAMLYN
+251 MLYN

-290 EVEYEKTLLD
+290 EVAYEKALLD
-300 APTAKPRVL
+300 APAAKPRVL

-388 EDSPAFIQRAYDMGA
+388 EDSPAFIQKAYDMGA

-487 TNRYHLT
+487 TSRYHLT

-513 GIDEKILNKPGKLTR
+513 GIDEKILNKPGKLTK
-528 EEFEIMKTHTLI
+528 EEFEIMKTHPLI
-540 GAKMVENL
+540 GAKMVEHL
-548 EAFREEPFVKV
+548 EAFQKEPFVKV

-616 IWMILNGEC
+616 IRMILDGEC

-649 SNTDLAIHRKIPD
+649 NSPGLDIHRKIPD

>member
-1 MQSGNGMTMQEAEQE
+1 MSSREESSTM
-16 IKYYQKIFQVAR
+16 
-28 LLKGEDVEQT
+28 
-38 FYQQGKGTC
+38 
-47 ENVQDGCP
+47 ENVQKDIQCLRKFFSIVRLVKAAPPEGQDTADGSTLSAGDDDSRRSTCEFCAP
-55 CYSFWK
+55 QTHQSTFTDKGMHLHFKVIDGKMYQIFAKPLTIEGVPYVLEMLKHIDNTDLFLAEGYDQLMSFSQQLYIDALTGAYNRRFWEDK
-61 KNGKCENCSSYKALR
+61 MKSFSGVAGIALIDLDDLKLYNDTFGHSAGDAALKALVQIT
-76 EKKQMIKL
+76 KKSI
-84 EFLESEVYQVISRYM
+84 RRT
-99 EIDGQPYV
+99 D
-107 MELINHLEDDTLI
+107 
-120 DISCRE
+120 
-126 KLINKLTGYNEKLYK
+126 KLI
-141 DVLTGVYNRLY
+141 
-152 FEEEIKM
+152 
-159 WTGNA
+159 
-164 GIVVIDVDDFKLC
+164 
-177 NDTYGHLTGDMA
+177 
-189 LAAVAGVIWRCI
+189 
-201 RREDTLVRYG
+201 RYG

-300 APTAKPRVL
+300 APAAKPRVL

-487 TNRYHLT
+487 TSRYHLT

-513 GIDEKILNKPGKLTR
+513 GIDEKILNKPGKLTK

-540 GAKMVENL
+540 GAKMVEHL

-616 IWMILNGEC
+616 IWMILDGEC

-643 KEELEK
+643 KEELQK
-649 SNTDLAIHRKIPD
+649 NSTGLDIHRKIPD

>member
-1 MQSGNGMTMQEAEQE
+1 MESV
-16 IKYYQKIFQVAR
+16 QKDIQCLRKVFSIVR
-28 LLKGEDVEQT
+28 LVKAAHPEDRDRADGSELSACDDDSRRS
-38 FYQQGKGTC
+38 TC
-47 ENVQDGCP
+47 EFCTPQTHQITFADKGMHLHFKVIDGKMYQIFAKP
-55 CYSFWK
+55 LTIEGVPYVLEMLKHIDNTDLFLAEGYDQLMSFSQQLYIDALTGAYNRRFWEDK
-61 KNGKCENCSSYKALR
+61 MKSFSGIAGIALIDLDDLKLYNDTFGHSAGDAALKALVR
-76 EKKQMIKL
+76 ITKK
-84 EFLESEVYQVISRYM
+84 
-99 EIDGQPYV
+99 
-107 MELINHLEDDTLI
+107 
-120 DISCRE
+120 
-126 KLINKLTGYNEKLYK
+126 
-141 DVLTGVYNRLY
+141 
-152 FEEEIKM
+152 
-159 WTGNA
+159 
-164 GIVVIDVDDFKLC
+164 
-177 NDTYGHLTGDMA
+177 
-189 LAAVAGVIWRCI
+189 CI
-201 RREDTLVRYG
+201 RRTDKLIRYG

-224 SIFAEKL
+224 SIFGEKL
-231 RTIQE
+231 RTIKE
-236 RIHEADFPEFPGLKI
+236 HIHEAEFPDFPGLTI
-251 SASIGGAMLYN
+251 SASIGGTMLYN
-262 GSIEEVVSRA
+262 GSLEEVVSRA

-285 VAMDE
+285 VAMDD
-290 EVEYEKTLLD
+290 EVEYEKQLLD
-300 APTAKPRVL
+300 APAAKPQVL
-309 IVDDSE
+309 IIDDSE

-330 VLEAADGEKGLALL
+330 ILEAADGEKGLALL

-361 KLGGFDVLAVMQ
+361 KVGGFDVLAVMQ

-388 EDSPAFIQRAYDMGA
+388 EDSPAFIQKAYDMGA

-432 LLSLVSSQ
+432 LLSLVTSQ

-463 GESRKHILSVSRI
+463 GESRKHILNVSRI

-487 TNRYHLT
+487 SSRYHLT

-513 GIDEKILNKPGKLTR
+513 GIDEKILNKPGKLTK

-540 GAKMVENL
+540 GAKMVEHL

-616 IWMILNGEC
+616 IWMILDGEC
-625 GLFNPL
+625 GRFNPL

-649 SNTDLAIHRKIPD
+649 SSTDLAIHRKIPD

>member
-1 MQSGNGMTMQEAEQE
+1 MESVQNDIQCLRKVFSIVRLVKAAPPESQDTADGSGLSTGDDDS
-16 IKYYQKIFQVAR
+16 R
-28 LLKGEDVEQT
+28 RS
-38 FYQQGKGTC
+38 TC
-47 ENVQDGCP
+47 EFCAPQTHQSTLTDKGMHLHFKVIDGKMYQIFAKP
-55 CYSFWK
+55 LTIEGVPYVLEMLKHIDNTDLFLAQGYDQLMSFSQQLYIDALTGAYNRRFWEDK
-61 KNGKCENCSSYKALR
+61 MKSFSGVAGIALIDLDDLKLYNDTFGHSAGDAALKALVQIT
-76 EKKQMIKL
+76 KKSI
-84 EFLESEVYQVISRYM
+84 RRT
-99 EIDGQPYV
+99 D
-107 MELINHLEDDTLI
+107 
-120 DISCRE
+120 
-126 KLINKLTGYNEKLYK
+126 KLI
-141 DVLTGVYNRLY
+141 
-152 FEEEIKM
+152 
-159 WTGNA
+159 
-164 GIVVIDVDDFKLC
+164 
-177 NDTYGHLTGDMA
+177 
-189 LAAVAGVIWRCI
+189 
-201 RREDTLVRYG
+201 RYG

-290 EVEYEKTLLD
+290 EVEYEKALLD
-300 APTAKPRVL
+300 TSAAKPRVL
-309 IVDDSE
+309 IIDDSE

-330 VLEAADGEKGLALL
+330 VLEAADGEKGLTLL

-388 EDSPAFIQRAYDMGA
+388 EDSPAFIQKAYDMGA

-513 GIDEKILNKPGKLTR
+513 GIDEKILNKPGKLTK

-548 EAFREEPFVKV
+548 EAFQKEPFVKV

-643 KEELEK
+643 KEELQK
-649 SNTDLAIHRKIPD
+649 NSTGLDIHRKIPD

>member
-1 MQSGNGMTMQEAEQE
+1 MSSKEESSTMESVQKDIQCLRKVFSIVRLVKAAPPEDRDTADGSGLSAGDDDS
-16 IKYYQKIFQVAR
+16 R
-28 LLKGEDVEQT
+28 RS
-38 FYQQGKGTC
+38 TC
-47 ENVQDGCP
+47 EFCAPQTHQIASADKGMHLHFKVIDGKMYQIFAKP
-55 CYSFWK
+55 LTIEGVPYVLEMLKHIDNTDLFLAEGYDQLMSFSHQLYIDALTGAYNRRFWEDK
-61 KNGKCENCSSYKALR
+61 MKSFSGVAGIALIDLDDLKLYNDTFGHSAGDAALKALVQIT
-76 EKKQMIKL
+76 KKGIR
-84 EFLESEVYQVISRYM
+84 ST
-99 EIDGQPYV
+99 D
-107 MELINHLEDDTLI
+107 
-120 DISCRE
+120 
-126 KLINKLTGYNEKLYK
+126 KLI
-141 DVLTGVYNRLY
+141 
-152 FEEEIKM
+152 
-159 WTGNA
+159 
-164 GIVVIDVDDFKLC
+164 
-177 NDTYGHLTGDMA
+177 
-189 LAAVAGVIWRCI
+189 
-201 RREDTLVRYG
+201 RYG

-290 EVEYEKTLLD
+290 EVEYEKALLD
-300 APTAKPRVL
+300 APAAKPRVL

-388 EDSPAFIQRAYDMGA
+388 EDSPAFIQKAYDMGA

-487 TNRYHLT
+487 TSRYHLT

-513 GIDEKILNKPGKLTR
+513 GIDEKILNKPGKLTK

-616 IWMILNGEC
+616 IRMILDEEC
-625 GLFNPL
+625 GRFNPL

-649 SNTDLAIHRKIPD
+649 NSTDLAIHRKIPD

>member
-1 MQSGNGMTMQEAEQE
+1 MSSREESSTMESVQKDIQCLRKVFSIVRLVKAAHPEGQDTADGSGLSACDDDS
-16 IKYYQKIFQVAR
+16 R
-28 LLKGEDVEQT
+28 RS
-38 FYQQGKGTC
+38 TC
-47 ENVQDGCP
+47 EFCAPQTHQSTFTDKGMHLHFKVIDGKMYQIFAKP
-55 CYSFWK
+55 LTIEGVPYVLEMLKHIDNTDLFLAEGYDQLMSFSQQLYIDALTGAYNRRFWEDK
-61 KNGKCENCSSYKALR
+61 MKSFSGVAGIALIDLDDLKLYNDPFGHSAGDAALKALVQIT
-76 EKKQMIKL
+76 KKGIR
-84 EFLESEVYQVISRYM
+84 ST
-99 EIDGQPYV
+99 D
-107 MELINHLEDDTLI
+107 
-120 DISCRE
+120 
-126 KLINKLTGYNEKLYK
+126 KLI
-141 DVLTGVYNRLY
+141 
-152 FEEEIKM
+152 
-159 WTGNA
+159 
-164 GIVVIDVDDFKLC
+164 
-177 NDTYGHLTGDMA
+177 
-189 LAAVAGVIWRCI
+189 
-201 RREDTLVRYG
+201 RYG

-236 RIHEADFPEFPGLKI
+236 HIHEADFPEFPGLKI

-290 EVEYEKTLLD
+290 EVEYEKALLD
-300 APTAKPRVL
+300 APAAKPQVL
-309 IVDDSE
+309 IIDDSE

-361 KLGGFDVLAVMQ
+361 KLGGFDVLA
-373 KERWLDD
+373 
-380 IPVMMISA
+380 VMMISA

-463 GESRKHILSVSRI
+463 GESRKHILSISRI

-487 TNRYHLT
+487 TSRYHLT

-513 GIDEKILNKPGKLTR
+513 GIDEKILNKPGKLTK

-540 GAKMVENL
+540 GAKMVEIWK
-548 EAFREEPFVKV
+548 PFGK
-559 TYAICRW
+559 
-566 HHERWDGRG
+566 
-575 YPDGLKGDAIPI
+575 
-587 SAQIVSIADVYD
+587 S
-599 ALTSKRVY
+599 
-607 KDAFAHEKA
+607 
-616 IWMILNGEC
+616 
-625 GLFNPL
+625 PL
-631 LLDCLLDIKDSL
+631 S
-643 KEELEK
+643 
-649 SNTDLAIHRKIPD
+649 R
-662 GIIRDL
+662 

>member
-1 MQSGNGMTMQEAEQE
+1 MESVQKDIQCLRKVFSIVRLVKAAPPEDGDTADGSGLSACDDDS
-16 IKYYQKIFQVAR
+16 R
-28 LLKGEDVEQT
+28 RS
-38 FYQQGKGTC
+38 TC
-47 ENVQDGCP
+47 EFCAPQTPQSAFTDKGMHLHFKVIDGKMYQIFARP
-55 CYSFWK
+55 LTIEGVPYVLEMLKHIDNTDLFLAEGYDQLMSFSQQLYIDALTGAYNRRFWEDK
-61 KNGKCENCSSYKALR
+61 MKSFSGVAGIALIDLDDLKLYNDTFGHSAGDAALKALVQIT
-76 EKKQMIKL
+76 KKGI
-84 EFLESEVYQVISRYM
+84 RCT
-99 EIDGQPYV
+99 D
-107 MELINHLEDDTLI
+107 
-120 DISCRE
+120 
-126 KLINKLTGYNEKLYK
+126 KLI
-141 DVLTGVYNRLY
+141 
-152 FEEEIKM
+152 
-159 WTGNA
+159 
-164 GIVVIDVDDFKLC
+164 
-177 NDTYGHLTGDMA
+177 
-189 LAAVAGVIWRCI
+189 
-201 RREDTLVRYG
+201 RYG

-224 SIFAEKL
+224 SIFGEKL

-236 RIHEADFPEFPGLKI
+236 HIQEADFPEFPGLKI

-290 EVEYEKTLLD
+290 EVEYEKALLD
-300 APTAKPRVL
+300 APAAKPQVL
-309 IVDDSE
+309 IIDDSE

-330 VLEAADGEKGLALL
+330 ILEAADGEKGLALL

-388 EDSPAFIQRAYDMGA
+388 EDSPTFIQKAYDMGA

-487 TNRYHLT
+487 TSRYHLT

-513 GIDEKILNKPGKLTR
+513 GIDEKILNKPGKLTK

-540 GAKMVENL
+540 GAKMVEHL

-616 IWMILNGEC
+616 IQMILDGEC

-643 KEELEK
+643 KEELQK
-649 SNTDLAIHRKIPD
+649 SSTRLDIHRKIPD